1 MNIREYKLEYFEV
14 NYEHENVQKVDCTK
28 QKPCLIGCEYMIGET
43 IEKKKIEY
51 FEVEIIEEKMIEC
64 CEVEEKKVE
73 LIEEVKKL
81 MSIIKEIHL

>member
-1 MNIREYKLEYFEV
+1 
-14 NYEHENVQKVDCTK
+14 
-28 QKPCLIGCEYMIGET
+28 MIG
-43 IEKKKIEY
+43 
-51 FEVEIIEEKMIEC
+51 C